1 MSSSQTKASTVPPTP
16 KGENKRP
23 LEGFNLIRF
32 TPDSGSGNSW
42 DFQHAIKGVG
52 VREVAPGLVEAR
64 HILITGSEILA
75 ANAGGPSDGR
85 LPTAVVA
92 VPNGDTISGGT
103 PGLAVVDFGLLYNGV
118 NWDRQRT
125 PTVQTSV
132 SGASPL
138 TILAAGGGSVKN
150 RIFRILIGSNNA
162 GLVTIN
168 DISGGLNTQVAAGAS
183 NDIPF
188 PPNGIVQG
196 TANTAIVATL
206 AGATL
211 TAVVLSGP
219 S

>member
-1 MSSSQTKASTVPPTP
+1 MSSSQTKASTVPPTA

-32 TPDSGSGNSW
+32 TPDSGNGNSW

-52 VREVAPGLVEAR
+52 VREISPGVVEAR
-64 HILITGSEILA
+64 HILITGSEVLA
-75 ANAGGPSDGR
+75 AGAGGPTDGR
-85 LPTAVVA
+85 LPTAVVV
-92 VPNGDTISGGT
+92 VPNADSITGGT
-103 PGLAVVDFGLLYNGV
+103 PGLAAINFPLLFNGV
-118 NWDRQRT
+118 NWERT
-125 PTVQTSV
+125 RVPTVQTSL

-138 TILAAGGGSVKN
+138 TILAAGGAGVKN
-150 RIFRILIGSNNA
+150 RVFRILIGSNNA

-188 PPNGIVQG
+188 PQNGIVQG